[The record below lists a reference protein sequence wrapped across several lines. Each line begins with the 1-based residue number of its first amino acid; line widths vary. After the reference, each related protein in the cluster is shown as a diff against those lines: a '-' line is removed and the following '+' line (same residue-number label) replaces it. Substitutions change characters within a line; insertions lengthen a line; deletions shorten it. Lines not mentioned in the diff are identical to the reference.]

1 MRYIM
6 GLLDKMIKTYKKDRL
21 PREKISA
28 IQKKRIKALNVS
40 FNVKA

>member
-1 MRYIM
+1 M

-28 IQKKRIKALNVS
+28 IQKKAD
-40 FNVKA
+40 

>member
-1 MRYIM
+1 M
-6 GLLDKMIKTYKKDRL
+6 GLLDKMIKTYKKDCL

-40 FNVKA
+40 FNVNA